1 MYLWVEKEMKYSI
14 PSWMKELTDQV
25 NRTGGEGMPG
35 VLQNF
40 GLINRA
46 GRLLSQ
52 EPFLTDFSELVERH
66 EAELSERQVQTE
78 GLSAL
83 SYPKLTG
90 SGSKN
95 WRKQLHTWMQTILDA
110 FLGFSVE
117 VPEPPALNRTQR
129 RALKKYGFMVL
140 YVPALDEIRYPE
152 HMIRSAWGQYFIERI
167 PLSGQWVAFEM
178 IVKPDYSDVYPSD
191 QLMADIGIKTRFAH
205 PHSGKGEGDDIVD
218 ILPKIARKL
227 SLKDGQQVQLSTAET
242 WNFVANLFNWL
253 TANTALTLPDLGS
266 TLSWEW
272 TANCYGSRYRVI
284 VGDCADGGLA
294 DVHSCWR
301 SYRND
306 RVGFRVLVDL

>member
-1 MYLWVEKEMKYSI
+1 MPISL
-14 PSWMKELTDQV
+14 WMKKLIDRV
-25 NRTGGEGMPG
+25 NVPGGEDGADTLMDHWP
-35 VLQNF
+35 LMLSASR
-40 GLINRA
+40 LIRDED
-46 GRLLSQ
+46 S
-52 EPFLTDFSELVERH
+52 FLTDFSELVERH

-272 TANCYGSRYRVI
+272 TANCSGRRLRLI
-284 VGDCADGGLA
+284 VGARAYGGLA
-294 DVHSCWR
+294 GVHRHWR
-301 SYRND
+301 D
-306 RVGFRVLVDL
+306 DPLGGVGFRVLVAFS